1 MARTRNAEKFDAQR
15 QALLEA
21 AAACFIRLGFHGAS
35 ISDICAAA
43 GGISPGRLYHYF
55 PSKQAIVEAMVAEE
69 RAEMAS
75 LFLLSSTQDDPI
87 TGLQTLIE
95 RMILVAC
102 DPDYG
107 RLAGEVIG
115 ESLRNPEV
123 GRIIRY
129 AERDMRERLIA
140 ALADARR
147 AARAAGA
154 PTWAEKDDDR
164 LARGLTLIVDG
175 ATVRA
180 LLEPAAV
187 KTLSREAGDLAR
199 LMLSAAGRT

>member
-1 MARTRNAEKFDAQR
+1 MARTRNVEKFDAQR
-15 QALLEA
+15 QELLQA
-21 AAACFIRLGFHGAS
+21 AGACFIRLGFHGAS
-35 ISDICAAA
+35 IADICAEA

-75 LFLLSSTQDDPI
+75 LFVLSAIHDDPV
-87 TGLQTLIE
+87 TGLQKLIE
-95 RMILVAC
+95 RMILLGC
-102 DPDYG
+102 GPDYG
-107 RLAGEVIG
+107 LLAAEVIG
-115 ESLRNPEV
+115 ESFRNAEV
-123 GRIIRY
+123 GRILRY

-147 AARAAGA
+147 AAQTAGT

-180 LLEPAAV
+180 LLEPAAS
-187 KTLSREAGDLAR
+187 KTLAREAGDLAR
-199 LMLSAAGRT
+199 LLLSAAAR